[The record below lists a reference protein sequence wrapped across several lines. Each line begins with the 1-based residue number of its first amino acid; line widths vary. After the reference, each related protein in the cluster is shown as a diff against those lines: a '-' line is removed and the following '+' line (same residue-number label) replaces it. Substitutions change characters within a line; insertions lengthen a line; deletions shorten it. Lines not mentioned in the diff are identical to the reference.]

1 MRIGL
6 VVDSACD
13 LPRSFIEQHDICVIP
28 TMVTVGA
35 QRIEDRRDAA
45 QTLDFYQNRVG
56 AATQQA
62 QTAPCPPDKL
72 RDIILREVL
81 PKFDFAVYQ
90 TVSRARSPTY
100 EVAMQAAAG
109 IISEGRSLRKASHEQ
124 PFVLRVINSRS
135 LMVGQGLLAAET
147 IRMIKGGIH
156 VNEIRSTVEKLSE
169 QVRAYL
175 VPTDLHYLRARAK
188 AKGDHSVGWL
198 SATLGSVL
206 DVKPI
211 LEFSRDETT
220 PVAKVRSFDAA
231 VHRLFGF
238 AAEQIVAGLSSR
250 TIVVGYGG
258 DATKIGALPGHA
270 DLTRTA
276 KKHGIEL
283 LNCTMGMSA
292 GINLGAGMVSLAF
305 ACDRALVWE

>member
-13 LPRSFIEQHDICVIP
+13 LPRAFIEQHGICVIP
-28 TMVTVGA
+28 TVVTMGA
-35 QRIEDRRDAA
+35 QRIEDRRDSA
-45 QTLDFYQNRVG
+45 QTLEFYQKGVG
-56 AATQQA
+56 QASQQA
-62 QTAPCPPDKL
+62 QTAPCAPERL
-72 RDIILREVL
+72 REIILREVL
-81 PKFDFAVYQ
+81 PKVDFAVYQ
-90 TVSRARSPTY
+90 TVSRARSTTF
-100 EVAMQAAAG
+100 EVAMAAAAG
-109 IISEGRSLRKASHEQ
+109 IISEGRTLRKASNEQ

-135 LMVGQGLLAAET
+135 LMVGQGLPAAET

-188 AKGDHSVGWL
+188 AKGDHALGWM
-198 SATLGSVL
+198 SATLGTVL

-211 LEFSRDETT
+211 MEFSQEQTT

-238 AAEQIVAGLSSR
+238 AAEQIVAGLSAR

-276 KKHGIEL
+276 KKHGVEL

-305 ACDRALVWE
+305 ASERAPVWE